1 MLCSKPF
8 LKGSTHLT
16 YSAVTIGDMILSF
29 FIFLGHPSVHAKT
42 SQTAIVWSDGYI
54 YWQYVQTQQQNNE
67 NLWQYYKKVF
77 RK

>member
-42 SQTAIVWSDGYI
+42 SQTAIV
-54 YWQYVQTQQQNNE
+54 
-67 NLWQYYKKVF
+67 
-77 RK
+77 